1 MVALTGD
8 IGAAIRAAVI
18 VEQSDSAIKARWPG
32 ARDTLASPAEGFFD
46 SASDA
51 ATVLSARFAL
61 IGAFRQRYGIDVDD
75 LIIVDPATG
84 LPTHRLIDTEQ
95 QVDDALLLARIEVDL
110 ETETTSMEEFG

>member
-51 ATVLSARFAL
+51 ATVLAARFAL

-75 LIIVDPATG
+75 LIIVDP
-84 LPTHRLIDTEQ
+84 EQ